1 MCTADTQPLQEYQQK
16 SAHNFAKLVC
26 SSLNKRINR
35 QKFLQN
41 KKVRLSCRLFS
52 NALKGT
58 FYRYNMKRLPAK
70 YSDSAITA

>member
-1 MCTADTQPLQEYQQK
+1 MCTADLHPLQEHQQK
-16 SAHNFAKLVC
+16 NAHNFAKLVH
-26 SSLNKRINR
+26 SYLDKSW
-35 QKFLQN
+35 KFLQN

-58 FYRYNMKRLPAK
+58 FHQHKMALSAK